1 MNATPI
7 LYGMPGSLYTAK
19 VRSYLRKQRIAFEE
33 RTPGDP
39 RFSKEIEPA
48 VGRWIIPV
56 LQMPDGALLQDGTD
70 IVDHLESL
78 RSGATSGASTG
89 PSASPPDGVL
99 NVVARLLDLYGGEGL
114 LRAAMHF
121 RWNFDADNLA
131 FIQSDF
137 TAALA
142 QGKSADEALMI
153 FAFASGRMRK
163 TATAIGVTPAT
174 SPAVED
180 SLRELLLLLNSH
192 LEKTPYLLGGT
203 PSHADY
209 GLIGPMFA
217 HLARDPH
224 PSSLMKRIAPR
235 VWRWVERMNA
245 PDADAGDYIGPTP
258 AWLDAENPGETLEA
272 LLRFVASDYLA
283 DIEAHVNFTNDWL
296 AARPELVAGTNGL
309 PRPGDRVIGKVTIAW
324 RGLPMETLV
333 MPYRIFMLQRV
344 QDAADALDA
353 RQRQTLDAL
362 FARTGLASLLTL
374 RCQRRLERQGH
385 LEVWG
390 PARATSG
397 A

>member
-1 MNATPI
+1 MNTSPI

-39 RFSKEIEPA
+39 RFASDIEPA

-56 LQMPDGALLQDGTD
+56 LQMPGGALLQDGTV

-78 RSGATSGASTG
+78 RTANSAG
-89 PSASPPDGVL
+89 PSANPPDGVL
-99 NVVARLLDLYGGEGL
+99 GVLARVLDFFGGEGL
-114 LRAAMHF
+114 LRTAMHH

-131 FIQSDF
+131 FLQSDF

-163 TATAIGVTPAT
+163 TASAIGVTPAT
-174 SPAVED
+174 AQALED
-180 SLRELLLLLNSH
+180 SLRDLLLLLNHH
-192 LEKTPYLLGGT
+192 LEATPYLLGSSPT
-203 PSHADY
+203 HADY
-209 GLIGPMFA
+209 GLIGPLYA
-217 HLARDPH
+217 HLARDPY
-224 PSSLMKRIAPR
+224 PAGLMKRIAPR

-245 PDADAGDYIGPTP
+245 PDADAGEFIGPTP
-258 AWLDAENPGETLEA
+258 VWLNPGSPGQTLEA
-272 LLRFVASDYLA
+272 LLRFVASEYLPE
-283 DIEAHVNFTNDWL
+283 IQAHVNFANAWL
-296 AARPELVAGTNGL
+296 AERPTLAAGSNGL
-309 PRPGDRVIGKVTIAW
+309 PRAGDRVIGKVSVPW
-324 RGLPMETLV
+324 RGLTVETLV

-344 QDAADALDA
+344 QDAADALNA
-353 RQRQTLDAL
+353 QERQTLDAL
-362 FARTGLASLLTL
+362 LERTGLAALLTL
-374 RCQRRLERQGH
+374 RCQRRVERQGH

-390 PARATSG
+390 PAIAAAAAS